1 MQYDFLILNDTP
13 PLKIYKNHMAVKNL
27 VVTEYSLDESD
38 CIIFQVLISQKL
50 SEVESLHAW
59 YAWHAWSA
67 HSTLK

>member
-13 PLKIYKNHMAVKNL
+13 PLKIYKNYMAVKNL

-50 SEVESLHAW
+50 SEVKSLLNKISMEVA
-59 YAWHAWSA
+59 
-67 HSTLK
+67 L

>member
-38 CIIFQVLISQKL
+38 CIIFQILISQKL
-50 SEVESLHAW
+50 SEVKSLLNKISMEVA
-59 YAWHAWSA
+59 
-67 HSTLK
+67 L